1 MGKRKENRELE
12 KLQQKQRQDDRRS
25 ELGRALLGA
34 LLLMGVGVLLV
45 LRPDLGTGTVAMVL
59 GWILIGMG
67 VLTLVVSILS
77 WPAVSLVETLLAVAM
92 AGFGIFILAR
102 PEFLGRVLGIGL
114 GIYLTGHG
122 LTSLTLCR
130 KLKKLGFRYLP
141 QLISGLL
148 YLALGITLLLLP
160 LRGALWLIRLVGIT
174 LILWGGAGLV
184 LRLLAMKKL
193 HAHEQTVVDAEN

>member
-1 MGKRKENRELE
+1 MGKRKENQELE

-77 WPAVSLVETLLAVAM
+77 WPTVSLVETLLAVAM